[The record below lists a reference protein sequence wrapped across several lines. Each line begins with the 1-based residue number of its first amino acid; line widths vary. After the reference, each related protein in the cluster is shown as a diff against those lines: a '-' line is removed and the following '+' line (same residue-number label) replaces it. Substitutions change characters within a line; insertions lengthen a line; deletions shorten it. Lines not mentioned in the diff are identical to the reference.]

1 MQIESYRTRLEEFKQ
16 NLQRELYR
24 YCSGFKEKL
33 ETVTIYADY
42 SDLFC
47 TESIRE
53 VEHTLKKE
61 PFENRRK
68 SLDKILQF
76 LMNQY
81 LELRSAPLNEEIS
94 NARAKQT
101 LMWKGMRN

>member
-1 MQIESYRTRLEEFKQ
+1 MLIGSYRTRLEEFEQ

-33 ETVTIYADY
+33 ETAAIYADY
-42 SDLFC
+42 SGLFC

-53 VEHTLKKE
+53 VEHGLKKE
-61 PFENRRK
+61 QFESCRK
-68 SLDKILQF
+68 SLDKMLQF
-76 LMNQY
+76 LMNRY
-81 LELRSAPLNEEIS
+81 LELHSTPLNEEIS

-101 LMWKGMRN
+101 LMWEGMRN